1 MKKIMLLTI
10 LMCQMF
16 WPLSAPAQD
25 SGPSRVDGL
34 LLRDNMLVLWSMG
47 LKESGHKTQD
57 TLCRDALF
65 FVILSEGPSACGVE
79 RSRHPE
85 FFQGMAENYEGFVP
99 KQKVEEAARTIFA
112 QEVREHIAP
121 EGTSFNGKGYFL
133 DFTALS
139 DKTGYLCHLMPED
152 QRSGHVYQPIAEPIT
167 DTSWTVY
174 ARLLRIMK
182 DMDGGVL
189 IMKSAS
195 FEGEVQYQ
203 DGELQMKS
211 FKIREQ
217 ATD

>member
-10 LMCQMF
+10 LMCQML
-16 WPLSAPAQD
+16 WPLSVPAQD

-34 LLRDNMLVLWSMG
+34 LLRDSMLVLWSMG
-47 LKESGHKTQD
+47 LEKSGPKTQD

-65 FVILSEGPSACGVE
+65 FVILSEGLSACGVE

-85 FFQGMAENYEGFVP
+85 FFQATPENYEGFVP

-112 QEVREHIAP
+112 QEVSKHVAP

-133 DFTALS
+133 DLTALS
-139 DKTGYLCHLMPED
+139 DKTGYLCHLMPKD
-152 QRSGHVYQPIAEPIT
+152 RRPGHVYQPIAEPIT

-182 DMDGGVL
+182 EVDGGVL
-189 IMKSAS
+189 VMKSAS

-203 DGELQMKS
+203 DGKLQMKS
-211 FKIREQ
+211 FKITEQ
-217 ATD
+217 ETD

>member
-10 LMCQMF
+10 LMCQML
-16 WPLSAPAQD
+16 WPLSVPAQD

-34 LLRDNMLVLWSMG
+34 LLRDSMLVLWSMG
-47 LKESGHKTQD
+47 LEKSGPKTQD

-65 FVILSEGPSACGVE
+65 FVILSEGLSACGVE

-85 FFQGMAENYEGFVP
+85 FFQATPENYEGFVP
-99 KQKVEEAARTIFA
+99 KQKVGEAARTIFA
-112 QEVREHIAP
+112 QEVSKHVAP

-133 DFTALS
+133 DLTALS
-139 DKTGYLCHLMPED
+139 DKTGYLCHLMPKD
-152 QRSGHVYQPIAEPIT
+152 RRPGHVYQPIAEPIT

-182 DMDGGVL
+182 DVDGGVL
-189 IMKSAS
+189 VMKSAS

-203 DGELQMKS
+203 DGKLQMKS
-211 FKIREQ
+211 FKITEQ
-217 ATD
+217 ETD

>member
-10 LMCQMF
+10 LMCQML
-16 WPLSAPAQD
+16 WPLSVPAQD

-34 LLRDNMLVLWSMG
+34 LLRDSMLVLWSMG
-47 LKESGHKTQD
+47 LEKSGPKTQD

-65 FVILSEGPSACGVE
+65 FVILSEGLSACGVE

-85 FFQGMAENYEGFVP
+85 FFQATPENYEGFVP

-112 QEVREHIAP
+112 QEVSKHVAP

-133 DFTALS
+133 DLTALS
-139 DKTGYLCHLMPED
+139 DKKGYLCHLMPKD
-152 QRSGHVYQPIAEPIT
+152 RRPGHVYQPIAEPIT

-182 DMDGGVL
+182 DVDGGVL
-189 IMKSAS
+189 VMKSAS

-203 DGELQMKS
+203 DGKLQMKS
-211 FKIREQ
+211 FKITEQ
-217 ATD
+217 ETD

>member
-10 LMCQMF
+10 LMCQML
-16 WPLSAPAQD
+16 WPLSVPAQD

-34 LLRDNMLVLWSMG
+34 LLRDSMLVLWSMG
-47 LKESGHKTQD
+47 LEKSGPKTQD

-65 FVILSEGPSACGVE
+65 FVILSEGLSACGVE

-85 FFQGMAENYEGFVP
+85 FFQATPENYEGFVP

-112 QEVREHIAP
+112 QEVSKHVAP

-133 DFTALS
+133 DLTALS
-139 DKTGYLCHLMPED
+139 DKTGYLCHLMPKD
-152 QRSGHVYQPIAEPIT
+152 RRPGHVYQPMAEPIT

-182 DMDGGVL
+182 DVDGGVL
-189 IMKSAS
+189 VMKSAS

-203 DGELQMKS
+203 DGKLQMKS
-211 FKIREQ
+211 FKITEQ
-217 ATD
+217 ETD